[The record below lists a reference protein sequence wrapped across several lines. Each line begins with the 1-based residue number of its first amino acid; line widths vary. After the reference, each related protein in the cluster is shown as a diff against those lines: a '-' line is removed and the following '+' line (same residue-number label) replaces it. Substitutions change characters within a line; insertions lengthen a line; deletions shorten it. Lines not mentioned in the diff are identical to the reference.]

1 MILKPITD
9 IIEAQGPRHL
19 PVNQGNEMTPG
30 RERSRLL
37 LAAVLASQLG
47 NETYRDVFANGIENR
62 VSTPWLGSRRRL
74 FH

>member
-47 NETYRDVFANGIENR
+47 NET
-62 VSTPWLGSRRRL
+62 
-74 FH
+74 